1 MPSEW
6 VLRPRYRHRAH
17 GFVRQDIEV
26 IQADLIARL
35 RGIDAEIEHL
45 LGRRNAVVADLRRC
59 RDALGGIGNKWLRRL
74 PLPSE
79 VDAEP
84 EGTIPIAGLDLRH
97 TLVELLRSAERPLSL
112 SELYRALL
120 ARGRRVDGRP
130 PHALSN
136 ALRTAVRH
144 GEVRRLRPGVYE
156 VVSPWKSGLTRTRTP
171 LQNTVTD
178 KGAACRT

>member
-1 MPSEW
+1 MPREW

-35 RGIDAEIEHL
+35 SAIDAEIEHL
-45 LGRRNAVVADLRRC
+45 LGRRNAVVGDLRRC

-84 EGTIPIAGLDLRH
+84 EGTILIAGLDLRH

-136 ALRTAVRH
+136 ALRTAVRY

-156 VVSPWKSGLTRTRTP
+156 VVSPGK
-171 LQNTVTD
+171 VD
-178 KGAACRT
+178 